1 MVRFTAYHSGPTV
14 KPSTRSEIAPFYV
27 MEVMKAALAREQAG
41 AEVLHLEVGQ
51 PATPAPAGALQAVEE
66 HLRTDP
72 LGYTGAAGAPE
83 LRDAISQWYTT
94 RYGVS
99 VPADRIVVTTG
110 ASGSCVLGFLALFD
124 AGQRVA
130 VIEPGYPC
138 YRNDLQALGI
148 DVVAAPVGHETGFRP
163 TIEQLDALGP
173 IDGLILASPS
183 NPTGTV
189 LPEETLA
196 EMVRWAEQADVR
208 LVVDEIYHGISF
220 DGPTPTALAHGEDVV
235 VFNSF
240 SKYFSM
246 TGWRLGWVVA
256 PPTIAAAIERLAQ
269 SLTIAPPTVSQV
281 AGLAA
286 MACIDELEENVAR
299 YRENRA
305 VVLRGL
311 AAAGLTRMAPADG
324 AFYAWIDISELGIG
338 SQELCSRWLNEI
350 DVAMTPGIDFDQSRG
365 QDFVRLSY
373 AGAKEEIEE
382 AMTRLGAWMA
392 ENR

>member
-1 MVRFTAYHSGPTV
+1 MQ
-14 KPSTRSEIAPFYV
+14 PSTRSEIAPFYV
-27 MEVMKAALAREQAG
+27 MEVMKAALAREASG

-51 PATPAPAGALQAVEE
+51 PATPAPSGAIKAVEE
-66 HLRTDP
+66 ALRTDA
-72 LGYTGAAGAPE
+72 LGYTGAAGMPE
-83 LRDAISQWYTT
+83 LRTAISEWYRT
-94 RYGVS
+94 RYGVAVS
-99 VPADRIVVTTG
+99 EDRIIVTTG

-148 DVVAAPVGHETGFRP
+148 EVVAVPVGHESGFRP
-163 TIEQLDALGP
+163 TTQQLDAIGR
-173 IDGLILASPS
+173 IDGLILASPN

-189 LPEETLA
+189 LPDQTLA
-196 EMVRWAEQADVR
+196 EMVSWTEQQNVR
-208 LVVDEIYHGISF
+208 LVVDEIYHGISYEE
-220 DGPTPTALAHGEDVV
+220 PTPTALSHSENVV

-256 PPTIAAAIERLAQ
+256 PPSIAPAIERLSQ
-269 SLTIAPPTVSQV
+269 SFTIAPPTVSQL

-286 MACIDELEENVAR
+286 MDCVDELEENVAR

-305 VVLRGL
+305 LVLDGL
-311 AAAGLTRMAPADG
+311 VKAGLHKMAPADG
-324 AFYAWIDISELGIG
+324 AFYAWVDITELGIN
-338 SQELCSRWLNEI
+338 SQELCSRWLDEI
-350 DVAMTPGIDFDQSRG
+350 GVATTPGIDFDTERG

-373 AGAKEEIEE
+373 AGARSEIEE
-382 AMTRLGAWMA
+382 AMKRIQSWMA
-392 ENR
+392 ANT

>member
-1 MVRFTAYHSGPTV
+1 
-14 KPSTRSEIAPFYV
+14 
-27 MEVMKAALAREQAG
+27 MEVMKAAETREAAG

-51 PATPAPAGALQAVEE
+51 PATPAPAGALAAVEDQ
-66 HLRTDP
+66 LRRAP
-72 LGYTGAAGAPE
+72 LGYTGAAGTPE
-83 LRDAISQWYTT
+83 LRDAISRWYAG

-163 TIEQLDALGP
+163 TTEQLDRLGP
-173 IDGLILASPS
+173 VDGLILASPN

-189 LPEETLA
+189 LSDKKLA
-196 EMVRWAEQADVR
+196 EMVRWAERAHVR
-208 LVVDEIYHGISF
+208 LVVDEIYHGISY
-220 DGPTPTALAHGEDVV
+220 DEPTPTALAHGEDVV

-246 TGWRLGWVVA
+246 TGWRLGWIVA
-256 PPTIAAAIERLAQ
+256 PPSIAAAVERLAQ

-286 MACIDELEENVAR
+286 LDCTAELEGNVDR
-299 YRENRA
+299 YRRNRA
-305 VVLRGL
+305 LVLDGL
-311 AAAGLTRMAPADG
+311 RAAGLTRMAPADG
-324 AFYAWIDISELGIG
+324 AFYAWVDVSELGVA
-338 SQELCSRWLNEI
+338 SPELCRRWLDEI
-350 DVAMTPGIDFDQSRG
+350 GVAVTPGIDFDPPRG
-365 QDFVRLSY
+365 DDFIRLSY
-373 AGAKEEIEE
+373 AGDAAEIEE
-382 AMTRLGAWMA
+382 AMVRIKRWTTDHIGTAQ
-392 ENR
+392 